1 MISYFLEYISNII
14 TDVMKQMGYLGLFIL
29 MILESALLP
38 VPSEIIM
45 PFAGYLVYLGHFD
58 FTLVVI
64 LSSLANLVGSWF
76 GYLIGIK
83 IGRKLVLKYGK
94 YLLIRKEHVELAE
107 KWMKK
112 HGSKVILASRNM
124 PAIRTVIPLP
134 SGILR
139 VNFLKFSIYTFIGS
153 IPWNFFLTY
162 IGYILGEKWYE
173 IKNYTQIIDLILII
187 IITIII
193 IFLIVKYK
201 YKLTFKRNF

>member
-153 IPWNFFLTY
+153 IPWNFFSY
-162 IGYILGEKWYE
+162 IYRLY
-173 IKNYTQIIDLILII
+173 
-187 IITIII
+187 
-193 IFLIVKYK
+193 F
-201 YKLTFKRNF
+201 R